1 MPSVGDS
8 IKEDAEASSEEE
20 GACVL
25 DVPEKVE
32 SSSIA
37 TAVSSSSAVNAVSGG
52 SNATVKGVT
61 STTVKDVTSTTVKD
75 VTSTAVKGVTSTTV
89 KDVTGTA
96 ASGAAP
102 PILSSLLAN
111 GENKDD
117 SELSLR
123 PELQLHVSTAAPEK
137 VENASLVDLRQKGVA
152 ARCGKPMPCSVAL
165 WRSADA

>member
-37 TAVSSSSAVNAVSGG
+37 TAVSSSSAVNAMSGG

-61 STTVKDVTSTTVKD
+61 STTVKD
-75 VTSTAVKGVTSTTV
+75 VTSTTV

>member
-37 TAVSSSSAVNAVSGG
+37 TAVSSSSAVNAMSGG

-75 VTSTAVKGVTSTTV
+75 VTSTTV